1 MFYEFVGQEYKNII
15 PVTMD
20 FFNVLDRDGVVI
32 AEKVAQAIKSR
43 YPQWP
48 TGDFEKLLQEYREAV
63 RRRKTEAS
71 ILRER
76 LADALVDDL
85 RTFEQRMLDSDTY
98 VLLFFDTFELIE
110 YNPTTAVLRLAQTFP
125 DNYHSSRIRVIIAGR
140 NALDWTHQN
149 WVGREQ
155 EVRVHPLP

>member
-1 MFYEFVGQEYKNII
+1 MMSTLIREFIGRDQELTLLARWLGKAEAPSIVYIHDALKEKEKKGGVGKTWLLRMFYEFVGQEYKNII

-63 RRRKTEAS
+63 R
-71 ILRER
+71 
-76 LADALVDDL
+76 
-85 RTFEQRMLDSDTY
+85 
-98 VLLFFDTFELIE
+98 
-110 YNPTTAVLRLAQTFP
+110 
-125 DNYHSSRIRVIIAGR
+125 
-140 NALDWTHQN
+140 
-149 WVGREQ
+149 
-155 EVRVHPLP
+155 